1 MEHLIFLK
9 GNYKSLF
16 YYFSLCSLWLIIF
29 VSLSGTAFSA
39 APERIVSLAPSVTEI
54 LYAIGLEDKIVAV
67 TNFCDYPPHAKEKP
81 KIGGMSN
88 TSLEAVVSSKPDI
101 VVMTTDGNPKEFE
114 DRLKQLG
121 IKTYVFK
128 SRQLAELPEGIREL
142 GMFLGAKEKA
152 YKLADEIESKL
163 KKSEVRGTHPVDGSQ
178 KSEVKGKALFIVW
191 PEPLIVA
198 GPGTAIDD
206 ALQLLGWENIA
217 SDTGIKY
224 PKYSI
229 EEVILRSPDVILI
242 GKSMGVDTKENS
254 KGLLKKLDML
264 EAVKKGR
271 VFYTGDTLYRL
282 GPRIIEGIDEMAG
295 YLNRSQKSEA
305 RSQKPEARS

>member
-1 MEHLIFLK
+1 MHRKIVKSIRQILFLIIIFL
-9 GNYKSLF
+9 
-16 YYFSLCSLWLIIF
+16 
-29 VSLSGTAFSA
+29 SLSGTAFSA
-39 APERIVSLAPSVTEI
+39 PPQRIVSLAPSVTEI
-54 LYAIGLEDKIVAV
+54 LYAIGLEDRIEGV
-67 TNFCDYPPHAKEKP
+67 TNFCDYPPQAKEKP

-88 TSLEAVVSSKPDI
+88 PSLEAVISMKPDI

-114 DRLKQLG
+114 DRLKQIG

-128 SRQLAELPEGIREL
+128 ARQFSELPQGIRDM
-142 GMFLGAKEKA
+142 GAALGAKEKA
-152 YKLADEIESKL
+152 YKLAEEIETKISNL
-163 KKSEVRGTHPVDGSQ
+163 KSQ
-178 KSEVKGKALFIVW
+178 ISNLKGKALFIVW

-229 EEVILRSPDVILI
+229 EEVILCSPDVILI

-282 GPRIIEGIDEMAG
+282 GPRIIEGIEEMAG
-295 YLNRSQKSEA
+295 YLNTSHQSPVT
-305 RSQKPEARS
+305 SHQ